1 MKDALGDS
9 DDEGKAGGGDGAE
22 EGALPALS
30 DSEGEGEK
38 KEEVETKLPLFTHS
52 LRIITKKLSCRQSE
66 QIFIIFLS
74 FFQRFGSISF

>member
-38 KEEVETKLPLFTHS
+38 EEVGTKLAGE
-52 LRIITKKLSCRQSE
+52 LRVIPKN
-66 QIFIIFLS
+66 
-74 FFQRFGSISF
+74 

>member
-38 KEEVETKLPLFTHS
+38 KEEVGTKLAGELS
-52 LRIITKKLSCRQSE
+52 LKIKS
-66 QIFIIFLS
+66 FIY
-74 FFQRFGSISF
+74 SIRLNY